1 MRFSTRHARG
11 FTLIE
16 VMIVVAIVAI
26 LTAIALPSYRDYVLR
41 GQMVDGTNGLATM
54 QANME
59 RYFQDNRQ
67 YSDVSSSVQS
77 PCRTGT
83 DASRTVGKF
92 LISCDS
98 TTASAYSIQA
108 VSSALG
114 GLTFKLDQTGK
125 RSTSNLPSGWGADC
139 ANAWILKRGQ
149 TCPS

>member
-1 MRFSTRHARG
+1 MRFSTRRTRG

-67 YSDVSSSVQS
+67 YSDVSTSVQS
-77 PCRTGT
+77 PCRTGS
-83 DASRTVGKF
+83 DISRTVGKF

-114 GLTFKLDQTGK
+114 GLTFKLDQAGK
-125 RSTSNLPSGWGADC
+125 RSTYNLPSGWGADC
-139 ANAWILKRGQ
+139 VNAWILKRGQ